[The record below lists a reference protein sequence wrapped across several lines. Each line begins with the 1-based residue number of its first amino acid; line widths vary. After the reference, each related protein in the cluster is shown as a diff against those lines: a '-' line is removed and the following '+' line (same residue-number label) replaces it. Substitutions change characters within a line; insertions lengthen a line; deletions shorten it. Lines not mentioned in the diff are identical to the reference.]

1 MPSNVGYKSLVTK
14 NGTEK
19 EFVSELI
26 NTITGL
32 SPKITCS
39 GSIDQYDSSDTSTIP
54 EFIFSINGKE
64 TLKIKRAAALSSN
77 CDHLDVSIFIGDR
90 YLSQNSQ
97 CYYISSAKAASAI
110 ETRSFYISWIVSRD
124 FILLALHTSV
134 ESSGY
139 GKNHVVINTKHG
151 NSHYGAGYFKD
162 GTYLSRNELFQ
173 VETNKNN
180 SQSLIFYDFD
190 SGSSGTFSSRFSF
203 TSKPGTIDYV
213 KSSAYVSSGYKVF
226 DLSDVYD
233 CTTVNIGD
241 TVSLKDGAYLAVGTH
256 QLVKVS

>member
-1 MPSNVGYKSLVTK
+1 MSSNVGYKSLVTK

-19 EFVSELI
+19 EFISELI

-39 GSIDQYDSSDTSTIP
+39 GSIDQYDSGDTSTIP

-77 CDHLDVSIFIGDR
+77 CAYFEVSIFVGDS
-90 YLSQNSQ
+90 YMAQNQ
-97 CYYISSAKAASAI
+97 QFYYSTSSYAASAVT
-110 ETRSFYISWIVSRD
+110 TRSYYISWIVSRD
-124 FILLALHTSV
+124 FILFALHTSV

-139 GKNHVVINTKHG
+139 GKNHVVINAKHG
-151 NSHYGAGYFKD
+151 NSHYGTGYFKD

-173 VETNKNN
+173 IETNKAND
-180 SQSLIFYDFD
+180 QSLIFYDFD
-190 SGSSGTFSSRFSF
+190 SGSSGTFLSRFSF
-203 TSKPGTIDYV
+203 ISRPGTIDYV
-213 KSSAYVSSGYKVF
+213 KSSAYVNSGYKTF
-226 DLSDVYD
+226 DISDVYD

-241 TVSLKDGAYLAVGTH
+241 TVSLNDGAYLAVGTH